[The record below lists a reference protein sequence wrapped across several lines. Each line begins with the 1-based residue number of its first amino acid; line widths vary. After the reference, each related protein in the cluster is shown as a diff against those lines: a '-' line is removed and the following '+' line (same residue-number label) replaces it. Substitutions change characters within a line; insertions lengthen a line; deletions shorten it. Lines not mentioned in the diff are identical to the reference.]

1 MSKVLLTPVYNDLQN
16 SLELITQVVS
26 IYPHIFE
33 EIILVDDGSDLSLY
47 DFFSEK
53 SAKFSNHKITVI
65 RLSSNLGHQRA
76 IAIGLCFIKD
86 NFSSSDV
93 VVLDSDGEDAPHQIQ
108 LMLDVFSD
116 ESNVVATRSKR
127 QESFMFRQG
136 YWCFK
141 YLFYL
146 MTGSRLNF
154 GNFSLIN
161 HRTVHNLVKNPS
173 LWNNYPAT
181 LLRYIP
187 NLSRVKLPRQKRFS
201 GKSSMNLVSFIQ
213 HGLGAISVFL
223 DKVLIRTLLA
233 LFFIFLFLSFILVIG
248 FGLYFNSFINF
259 TLLYIGF
266 TSLVLLILLN
276 ISLLALFSLIIFL
289 ANRSTKQE
297 PPIFYYKSFISYV
310 KILGKN

>member
-154 GNFSLIN
+154 GNFSLTN

-187 NLSRVKLPRQKRFS
+187 NLSRVKIPRQKRFS

-233 LFFIFLFLSFILVIG
+233 LFFIFLFLSIILVIG
-248 FGLYFNSFINF
+248 FGLYFDSFINF

-297 PPIFYYKSFISYV
+297 PPIFYYKIFISYV